1 MESCF
6 ELFELIGNLFLI
18 LDYFFDYLSLDRE
31 LGFAGEIRADTS
43 GEFLN
48 SFFRFLGLFRF
59 LLTLL
64 LGFGRI
70 VKMQIFSFKVIR
82 FIDLSQLS
90 CTLSLRN
97 HN

>member
-43 GEFLN
+43 WEFLN
-48 SFFRFLGLFRF
+48 SFF
-59 LLTLL
+59 
-64 LGFGRI
+64 
-70 VKMQIFSFKVIR
+70 
-82 FIDLSQLS
+82 
-90 CTLSLRN
+90 
-97 HN
+97 